1 MDSKV
6 RVVTDESGTIIHQ
19 SSGNPEY
26 GYIRLEQDRTVIDDE
41 SGFLR
46 RKVIR
51 ALLHGTMDDLTLT
64 GFESN
69 QELPGRIVV
78 QEALEPFNKKDPQRE
93 IKRAGKTGVILLL
106 EGKAIYRRTIYTN
119 KQATEDVIVKHD
131 NKKELQEAY
140 AKQKATEESSQKSAS
155 AVNSNNSEFDL
166 DITD

>member
-51 ALLHGTMDDLTLT
+51 ALLHGTMDTQQRQTSSREMLLI
-64 GFESN
+64 FP
-69 QELPGRIVV
+69 LIW
-78 QEALEPFNKKDPQRE
+78 NK
-93 IKRAGKTGVILLL
+93 
-106 EGKAIYRRTIYTN
+106 
-119 KQATEDVIVKHD
+119 
-131 NKKELQEAY
+131 
-140 AKQKATEESSQKSAS
+140 
-155 AVNSNNSEFDL
+155 F
-166 DITD
+166 

>member
-19 SSGNPEY
+19 SNGNPEY

-51 ALLHGTMDDLTLT
+51 ALLHGTIEDLKLT
-64 GFESN
+64 GFESG
-69 QELPGRIVV
+69 QELPGTIVV
-78 QEALEPFNKKDPQRE
+78 QEALEPFNKKDPERE
-93 IKRAGKTGVILLL
+93 IKKAGKTGVVLKVD
-106 EGKAIYRRTIYTN
+106 GQPIYRRTIYTN
-119 KQATEDVIVKHD
+119 KQAAEDVIVKHD
-131 NKKELQEAY
+131 NKRELQEAY
-140 AKQKATEESSQKSAS
+140 AKQKASEDISQESGS
-155 AVNSNNSEFDL
+155 AVNSSNSDFNL